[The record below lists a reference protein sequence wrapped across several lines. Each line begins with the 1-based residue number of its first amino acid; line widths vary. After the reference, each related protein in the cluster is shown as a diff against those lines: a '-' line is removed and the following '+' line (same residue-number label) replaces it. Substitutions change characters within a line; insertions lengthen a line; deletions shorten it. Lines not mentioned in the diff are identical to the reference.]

1 MDMDLVFVK
10 DGNFKNEPYTTS
22 KVIADCGGQEHRAI
36 RQLIETHKKELQEF
50 GRVTFEMI
58 PLKTNSGVQNTKI
71 YKLNEEQATFLITLM
86 RNTPK
91 VVLFKKNLVKQF
103 YNMRQQ
109 LQRRALE
116 REVELNYRKEL
127 TAKIQSL
134 LSNDQ
139 HKYIAFTEMLYKIV
153 FGKTVGQ
160 LRKYYGVDKKITP
173 KDFMSLEDLQKLKVA
188 EQKAVTMLEL
198 GYDYYQV
205 KEKLNKVI
213 NGTIAV

>member
-1 MDMDLVFVK
+1 
-10 DGNFKNEPYTTS
+10 
-22 KVIADCGGQEHRAI
+22 
-36 RQLIETHKKELQEF
+36 
-50 GRVTFEMI
+50 MI

-134 LSNDQ
+134 LGNDQ

>member
-1 MDMDLVFVK
+1 MNMIFVK
-10 DGNFKNEPYTTS
+10 DGNFKSEPYTTS
-22 KVIADCGGQEHRAI
+22 KVIAECGGQEHRAI
-36 RQLIETHKKELQEF
+36 RQLIESHKKELQEF

-58 PLKTNSGVQNTKI
+58 PLETNGGVQEIKV

-86 RNTPK
+86 RNTPQ

-103 YNMRQQ
+103 YSMRQE

-116 REVELNYRKEL
+116 REAEINHRREL

-134 LSNDQ
+134 LGNDQ
-139 HKYIAFTEMLYKIV
+139 HKYIAFTEMLYKTV
-153 FGKTVGQ
+153 FGKSAKE
-160 LRKYYGVDKKITP
+160 LREYYGIDKKITP
-173 KDFMSLEDLQKLKVA
+173 KDFMAPEDLQRLRVA

-205 KEKLNKVI
+205 KEKLNEVI